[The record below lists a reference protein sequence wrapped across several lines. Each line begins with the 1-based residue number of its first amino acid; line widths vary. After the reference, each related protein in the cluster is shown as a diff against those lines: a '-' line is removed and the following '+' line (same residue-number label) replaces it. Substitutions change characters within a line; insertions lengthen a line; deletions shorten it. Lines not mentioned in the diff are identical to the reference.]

1 MSSKSSFSGSLFC
14 IALILILS
22 VLSSAQVSEKEKK
35 EQEAERIKQIERKTY
50 VLVNEIASGA
60 LGLKLPENRSFVL
73 ASAAD
78 LLWQH
83 DEPRARNLFWDALNT
98 LNLMN
103 APAGSD
109 SAQQS
114 VRDTKSSTK
123 EQEENLKQYFA
134 VFGLRQQL
142 LFRVARRD
150 PQLALDMLRSS
161 RQVAAEPPAEWVRRG
176 YVLPD
181 DRELEDQIATEG
193 AARNPERAL
202 QLARESL
209 AKGLSYQLFEFLYK
223 INLKDGELATKFA
236 GEIIDK
242 LNARNITA
250 DAMGSHLAI
259 SLLTLSRAQTDGQIL
274 APSSGFR
281 PLKLEEEQR
290 RGLVELI
297 TNAALTE
304 TANSNLL
311 YGLVA
316 VMPEIREFAPERV
329 APLEKKLDAFTQ
341 TLNSEQRLWHD
352 FNALRNSGSPE
363 DILKFASKAGDQQNQ
378 IEQQAVLLAVNRQR
392 ADSLRDFVNT
402 RIDDESRRKSLLD
415 ALDTAQINLA
425 ISKGNIDELQ
435 KLLPNVRR
443 KEEQSSW
450 NIIIICKPEI
460 YIAKNGSVRI
470 HHRHVM
476 NAKGVPSEKSQ
487 AAISRNC

>member
-1 MSSKSSFSGSLFC
+1 MSSKSKFSGSLFC

-161 RQVAAEPPAEWVRRG
+161 RQVPAEPPAEWVRRG

-242 LNARNITA
+242 LNTRNITA

-311 YGLVA
+311 YGLAA

-352 FNALRNSGSPE
+352 FNALRNSGTHE
-363 DILKFASKAGDQQNQ
+363 DILKFASKAGDQQN
-378 IEQQAVLLAVNRQR
+378 EMERQAVLLAVNRQR

-435 KLLPNVRR
+435 KLLPNVRDR
-443 KEEQSSW
+443 K
-450 NIIIICKPEI
+450 
-460 YIAKNGSVRI
+460 G
-470 HHRHVM
+470 
-476 NAKGVPSEKSQ
+476 
-487 AAISRNC
+487 